1 MKKLAILALALVLLP
16 AVLAIVPGNYQPA
29 LQTTFI
35 LQGYEFARVQGVNNG
50 AAATVPDWHFTVQ
63 LAQNYASCELQPTS
77 LPSGA
82 FTLDLVAQCQTRSGM
97 TAFFKLG
104 TRVALEAFFPEGTNP
119 SNIVVDKIWLES
131 RPESPQPFL
140 VGHVISENIP
150 GRASAYRRHYR
161 ARPTGGA
168 MFILGIGA
176 IAALTI
182 AVLLASRKEQ

>member
-1 MKKLAILALALVLLP
+1 MKKLAVLALALVLLP
-16 AVLAIVPGNYQPA
+16 AALAIVTGNYQPA

-35 LQGYEFARVQGVNNG
+35 TQGYEFARVQGVNNG
-50 AAATVPDWHFTVQ
+50 AAVTVPDWHFTVQ
-63 LAQNYASCELQPTS
+63 LAQNYAACELQPTT

-104 TRVALEAFFPEGTNP
+104 ARAALEAIFPEGSNP
-119 SNIVVDKIWLES
+119 SNVHVDKIWLES

-140 VGHVISENIP
+140 TAHAIYESIP
-150 GRASAYRRHYR
+150 GRAGGYRRP
-161 ARPTGGA
+161 ARVRSTGGV
-168 MFILGIGA
+168 MFVLGIGA

-182 AVLLASRKEQ
+182 AVLLASRKAE